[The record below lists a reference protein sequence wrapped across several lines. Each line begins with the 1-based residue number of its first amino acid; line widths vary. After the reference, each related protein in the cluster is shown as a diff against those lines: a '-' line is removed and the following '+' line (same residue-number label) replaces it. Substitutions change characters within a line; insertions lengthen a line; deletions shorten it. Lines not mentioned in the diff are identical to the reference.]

1 MFSLFSVIYL
11 TYLFFHFVPTRPR
24 QNLEMLEALLLE
36 VNSIQA
42 YLPNCLQLQDS
53 VIRARE
59 WIQEAEALQV
69 NCIST
74 DTAMKCHEARNIL
87 IISI

>member
-1 MFSLFSVIYL
+1 
-11 TYLFFHFVPTRPR
+11 
-24 QNLEMLEALLLE
+24 MLEAMLLE

-69 NCIST
+69 NVMLT
-74 DTAMKCHEARNIL
+74 DATLMC
-87 IISI
+87 